1 MSNEK
6 GGAGEALNN
15 QTTVKPFSWN
25 SENKT
30 ELNVVVQRD
39 RERDGGNIIAF
50 SVTRWLDYV
59 SFLAAFA
66 VIKNCPNASNIAK
79 IGLKVYQILNKA
91 SKMAKDLNI
100 FAKVAKF
107 CQIWSH

>member
-1 MSNEK
+1 M
-6 GGAGEALNN
+6 
-15 QTTVKPFSWN
+15 FH
-25 SENKT
+25 
-30 ELNVVVQRD
+30 
-39 RERDGGNIIAF
+39 
-50 SVTRWLDYV
+50 
-59 SFLAAFA
+59 FLAAFA